1 VLPETDIATIREL
14 CEARVP
20 PDVREHVGVELERER
35 QAVTIVERRPP
46 WREDYGP
53 EWSRLPIARLRYV
66 ASKRLWTLYY
76 HRHTGRWER
85 YPLLGP
91 SCASPTRS
99 ASSPRIRSACSGA
112 DSPLQRNRIARSPRF
127 RPQSQ
132 GCARGGAPHYPF
144 HTLATSRRA
153 IALATGEASGRC
165 WAATVTRSS
174 TPALGQPLHS
184 SSLRGPP
191 GEGGGERSA
200 GSGDTEI
207 RRRKVVRWAASGL
220 RSSTW

>member
-1 VLPETDIATIREL
+1 MPLVLPEADIATIREL

-20 PDVREHVGVELERER
+20 PDVREHVRVELERER

-91 SCASPTRS
+91 SRRLADRS
-99 ASSPRIRSACSGA
+99 ASLPRIRSACSGA
-112 DSPLQRNRIARSPRF
+112 DSPLQRNRIARSPRPLLPLEACDTHADL
-127 RPQSQ
+127 RD
-132 GCARGGAPHYPF
+132 GAP
-144 HTLATSRRA
+144 
-153 IALATGEASGRC
+153 
-165 WAATVTRSS
+165 V
-174 TPALGQPLHS
+174 
-184 SSLRGPP
+184 
-191 GEGGGERSA
+191 
-200 GSGDTEI
+200 
-207 RRRKVVRWAASGL
+207 AAS
-220 RSSTW
+220 RKPQWDSKDSAPTSAVTQ